1 MDLIFLNPSL
11 QGWAGMSLFDKF
23 EKIAAARQ
31 SLVDKGIRSNVIMEK
46 VISSTEA
53 VINGRHVILAGTNNY
68 LGLTFDPE
76 CIEAASMAVREQGT
90 GTTGSRMANG
100 SYSDHVQLEQELA
113 EFFGSKY
120 SMIFSTGYIANL
132 AMLSALTG
140 PGDVLLIDADSHASI
155 YDGCRLSGAEIIRF
169 RHNDPDNLAKR
180 LQRLGERT
188 ANTLIVVEGIYSM
201 MGDRAP
207 LSEIAE
213 VKEKYGACLL
223 VDEAHSLGVLGPN
236 GRGLAEEV
244 GVEGKVDFIVGTFS
258 KSLGSIG
265 GFCVS
270 NHLAMDMIPLAARPY
285 IFTASSSPSIIAST
299 REALKVLKARPQ
311 LRNKLWEN
319 AQNLY
324 QQLQGLGFQL
334 GPEISPVVAVRVAS
348 IDQAIAIWKG
358 LLENGVY
365 VNLVTP
371 PATPDGGCL
380 LRCSVS
386 AGHDTEQINKIGGAF
401 ALLREIVHAEEV
413 N

>member
-1 MDLIFLNPSL
+1 
-11 QGWAGMSLFDKF
+11 MSLFDKF
-23 EKIAAARQ
+23 EQIAAARR
-31 SLVDKGIRSNVIMEK
+31 SLVEKGIRSNVIMEK
-46 VISSTEA
+46 VVSSTEA
-53 VINGRHVILAGTNNY
+53 IINGRTVILAGTNNY
-68 LGLTFDPE
+68 LGLTFDAD
-76 CIEAASMAVREQGT
+76 CIEAASKAVKEQGT

-100 SYSDHVQLEQELA
+100 SYSEHVKLEQELVD
-113 EFFGSKY
+113 FFGCKY
-120 SMIFSTGYIANL
+120 GMVFSTGYIANL

-207 LSEIAE
+207 LAEIVG
-213 VKEKYGACLL
+213 VKEQYGACLL
-223 VDEAHSLGVLGPN
+223 VDEAHSLGVLGSN
-236 GRGLAEEV
+236 GRGLAEEA
-244 GVEGKVDFIVGTFS
+244 GVEQNVDFIVGTFS
-258 KSLGSIG
+258 KSLGAIG

-270 NHLAMDMIPLAARPY
+270 NQAAMNLVPLAARPY
-285 IFTASSSPSIIAST
+285 IFTASSSPSTIAST
-299 REALKVLKARPQ
+299 REALKVLRARPE
-311 LRNKLWEN
+311 LRERLWGN
-319 AQNLY
+319 AQRLY
-324 QQLQGLGFQL
+324 QKLQGLGFQL
-334 GPEISPVVAVRVAS
+334 GPQISPVVAVRVANVE
-348 IDQAIAIWKG
+348 QAVALWKG

-386 AGHDTEQINKIGGAF
+386 AGHSTEQIDQIGAAF
-401 ALLREIVHAEEV
+401 AALKEVVLERETA
-413 N
+413 

>member
-1 MDLIFLNPSL
+1 M
-11 QGWAGMSLFDKF
+11 GLFDKF
-23 EKIAAARQ
+23 EQIAAARR
-31 SLVDKGIRSNVIMEK
+31 SLVEKGIRSNVIMEK
-46 VISSTEA
+46 VVSSTEA
-53 VINGRHVILAGTNNY
+53 IINGRTVILAGTNNY
-68 LGLTFDPE
+68 LGLTFDAD
-76 CIEAASMAVREQGT
+76 CIEAASKAVKEQGT

-100 SYSDHVQLEQELA
+100 SYSEHVKLEQELVD
-113 EFFGSKY
+113 FFGCKY
-120 SMIFSTGYIANL
+120 GMVFSTGYIANL

-207 LSEIAE
+207 LAEIVG
-213 VKEKYGACLL
+213 VKEQYGACLL
-223 VDEAHSLGVLGPN
+223 VDEAHSLGVLGSN
-236 GRGLAEEV
+236 GRGLAEEA
-244 GVEGKVDFIVGTFS
+244 GVEQNVDFIVGTFS
-258 KSLGSIG
+258 KSLGAIG

-270 NHLAMDMIPLAARPY
+270 NQAAMNLVPLAARPY
-285 IFTASSSPSIIAST
+285 IFTASSSPSTIAST
-299 REALKVLKARPQ
+299 REALKVLRARPE
-311 LRNKLWEN
+311 LRERLWGN
-319 AQNLY
+319 AQRLY
-324 QQLQGLGFQL
+324 QKLQGLGFQL
-334 GPEISPVVAVRVAS
+334 GPQISPVVAVRVANVE
-348 IDQAIAIWKG
+348 QAVALWKG

-386 AGHDTEQINKIGGAF
+386 AGHSTEQIDQIGAAF
-401 ALLREIVHAEEV
+401 AVLKEV
-413 N
+413 VLEGETV

>member
-1 MDLIFLNPSL
+1 
-11 QGWAGMSLFDKF
+11 MSLFDKF
-23 EKIAAARQ
+23 EQIAAARR
-31 SLVDKGIRSNVIMEK
+31 SLVEKGIRSNVIMEK
-46 VISSTEA
+46 VVSSTEA
-53 VINGRHVILAGTNNY
+53 IINGRTVILAGTNNY
-68 LGLTFDPE
+68 LGLTFDAD
-76 CIEAASMAVREQGT
+76 CIEAASKAVKEQGT

-100 SYSDHVQLEQELA
+100 SYSEHVKLEQELVD
-113 EFFGSKY
+113 FFGCKY
-120 SMIFSTGYIANL
+120 GMVFSTGYIANL

-207 LSEIAE
+207 LAEIVR
-213 VKEKYGACLL
+213 VKEQYGACLL
-223 VDEAHSLGVLGPN
+223 VDEAHSLGVLGSN
-236 GRGLAEEV
+236 GRGLAEEA
-244 GVEGKVDFIVGTFS
+244 GVEQNVDFIVGTFS
-258 KSLGSIG
+258 KSLGAIG

-270 NHLAMDMIPLAARPY
+270 NQAAMNLVPLAARPY
-285 IFTASSSPSIIAST
+285 IFTASSSPSTIAST
-299 REALKVLKARPQ
+299 REALKVLRARPE
-311 LRNKLWEN
+311 LRERLWGN
-319 AQNLY
+319 AQRLY
-324 QQLQGLGFQL
+324 QKLQGLGFQL
-334 GPEISPVVAVRVAS
+334 GPQISPVVAVRVANVE
-348 IDQAIAIWKG
+348 QAVALWKG

-386 AGHDTEQINKIGGAF
+386 AGHSTEQIDQIGAAF
-401 ALLREIVHAEEV
+401 AVLKEVVLERETA
-413 N
+413 

>member
-1 MDLIFLNPSL
+1 
-11 QGWAGMSLFDKF
+11 MSLFDKF
-23 EKIAAARQ
+23 EQIAAARR
-31 SLVDKGIRSNVIMEK
+31 SLVEKGIRSNVIMEK
-46 VISSTEA
+46 VVSSTEA
-53 VINGRHVILAGTNNY
+53 IINGRTVILAGTNNY
-68 LGLTFDPE
+68 LGLTFDAD
-76 CIEAASMAVREQGT
+76 CIEAASKAVKEQGT

-100 SYSDHVQLEQELA
+100 SYSEHVKLEQELVD
-113 EFFGSKY
+113 FFGCKY
-120 SMIFSTGYIANL
+120 GMVFSTGYIANL

-207 LSEIAE
+207 LAEIVG
-213 VKEKYGACLL
+213 VKEQYGACLL
-223 VDEAHSLGVLGPN
+223 VDEAHSLGVLGSN
-236 GRGLAEEV
+236 GRGLAEEA
-244 GVEGKVDFIVGTFS
+244 GVEQNVDFIVGTFS
-258 KSLGSIG
+258 KSLGAIG

-270 NHLAMDMIPLAARPY
+270 NQAAMNLVPLAARPY
-285 IFTASSSPSIIAST
+285 IFTASSSPSTIAST
-299 REALKVLKARPQ
+299 REALKVLRARPE
-311 LRNKLWEN
+311 LRERLWGN
-319 AQNLY
+319 AQRLY
-324 QQLQGLGFQL
+324 QKLQGLGFQL
-334 GPEISPVVAVRVAS
+334 GPQISPVVAVRVANVE
-348 IDQAIAIWKG
+348 QAVALWKG

-386 AGHDTEQINKIGGAF
+386 AGHSTEQIDQIGAAF
-401 ALLREIVHAEEV
+401 AVLKEV
-413 N
+413 VLEGETV